1 MNVLDAEQ
9 QSPLFRACERGHSEV
24 MVTLL
29 QAGAAVNLADS
40 SGRTPLHWYVKMIV
54 GHSIIA

>member
-1 MNVLDAEQ
+1 MNVLDVEQ

-29 QAGAAVNLADS
+29 QDGAAVNLADNG
-40 SGRTPLHWYVKMIV
+40 GRTPLHW
-54 GHSIIA
+54 